1 MFKPAEANQLHM
13 LTSEQLSTLDFAY
26 DRLGTFVETVPF
38 WVILLSAVALGGGTA
53 IGYKKIVETLGEK
66 MGSAHMNPAQGTAA
80 QLSAIVG
87 IGMADLGGMPISTT
101 HVLSAG
107 IAGTVVAT
115 PGEKVNRETLRK
127 IAFTWVT
134 TLPGC
139 MILSFALAIM
149 FNIAFG

>member
-1 MFKPAEANQLHM
+1 MRTRHRARSDAGF
-13 LTSEQLSTLDFAY
+13 TL
-26 DRLGTFVETVPF
+26 VE
-38 WVILLSAVALGGGTA
+38 LLISSMIMVVVTGA
-53 IGYKKIVETLGEK
+53 IFSL
-66 MGSAHMNPAQGTAA
+66 MNPAQGTAA

-87 IGMADLGGMPISTT
+87 IGMADFGGMPVSTT

-107 IAGTVVAT
+107 VAGTVVAT
-115 PGEKVNRETLRK
+115 PGETVNWETLRR